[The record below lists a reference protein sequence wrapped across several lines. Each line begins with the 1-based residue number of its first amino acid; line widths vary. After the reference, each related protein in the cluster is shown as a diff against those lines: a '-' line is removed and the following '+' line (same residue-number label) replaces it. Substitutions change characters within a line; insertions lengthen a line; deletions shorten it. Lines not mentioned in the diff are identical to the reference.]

1 MLRWFLVLLFA
12 MTLAACG
19 GMPNGGGSTLQ
30 AAAVM
35 PAPHPVGAG
44 DYCAALPAPA
54 AQPFW
59 DNFCNTEAQP
69 VTVALTPER
78 WDELAAVQHQV
89 DASIAYGSAYS
100 WDPLASIGDCKTY
113 SAATALALLDRGWP
127 AGALRI
133 ATAFVNDGSA
143 QQGASH
149 AVVLV
154 DTDKGTI
161 VLDSRQAGPLPW
173 ESLSYIWLSAEVP
186 GGHGSWNLLTTDVA
200 QLRTALLAN
209 LASHRREQLAFR

>member
-1 MLRWFLVLLFA
+1 MRIILAILFA
-12 MTLAACG
+12 ITLTACG
-19 GMPNGGGSTLQ
+19 GMPNGGGSALQ
-30 AAAVM
+30 AASVT
-35 PAPHPVGAG
+35 PASKPVGAG
-44 DYCAALPAPA
+44 DYCAATPAA
-54 AQPFW
+54 GAQPFW
-59 DNFCNTEAQP
+59 DSFCQGDAAP
-69 VTVALTPER
+69 AIVALTPGR
-78 WDELAAVQHQV
+78 WNELASIQQQV
-89 DASIAYGSAYS
+89 DGSITYGSTSS

-113 SAATALALLDRGWP
+113 SAATALALLERGWP
-127 AGALRI
+127 AGAVRV

-161 VLDSRQAGPLPW
+161 VLDSRQAGPRPW

-186 GGHGSWNLLTTDVA
+186 GSHGSWNLLTTDVA

-209 LASHRREQLAFR
+209 LSAHRREQFAFR

>member
-1 MLRWFLVLLFA
+1 M
-12 MTLAACG
+12 
-19 GMPNGGGSTLQ
+19 Q
-30 AAAVM
+30 
-35 PAPHPVGAG
+35 
-44 DYCAALPAPA
+44 
-54 AQPFW
+54 
-59 DNFCNTEAQP
+59 
-69 VTVALTPER
+69 
-78 WDELAAVQHQV
+78 
-89 DASIAYGSAYS
+89 
-100 WDPLASIGDCKTY
+100 
-113 SAATALALLDRGWP
+113 RGWP

-186 GGHGSWNLLTTDVA
+186 GGKAIG
-200 QLRTALLAN
+200 
-209 LASHRREQLAFR
+209 FC

>member
-1 MLRWFLVLLFA
+1 LRIVLVILFA
-12 MTLAACG
+12 ITLAACG
-19 GMPNGGGSTLQ
+19 GMPTDGGALQ
-30 AAAVM
+30 AASVM
-35 PAPHPVGAG
+35 PAPKPAGAG
-44 DYCAALPAPA
+44 DYCAAMPAA
-54 AQPFW
+54 GAQPFW
-59 DNFCNTEAQP
+59 DNFCQDDAAP
-69 VTVALTPER
+69 VTVALTPEG
-78 WDELAAVQHQV
+78 WNELASIQNQV
-89 DASIAYGSAYS
+89 DGSITYGSTSS
-100 WDPLASIGDCKTY
+100 WDPLASVGDCKTY
-113 SAATALALLDRGWP
+113 SAATALALLQRGWP

-186 GGHGSWNLLTTDVA
+186 GGQGNWNLLTTDVA
-200 QLRTALLAN
+200 QLRGALLAN
-209 LASHRREQLAFR
+209 LAARKREQYAFRQ